1 MVIRFLPRHPCL
13 TVNIRAI
20 ARDQKPRATCGRRRR
35 DHNGGDERGNA
46 TMGLTATLAARIAA
60 TGYEELS
67 AEALAAGRRL
77 VLDGLAVAVAGTKE
91 EAIGILAAHT
101 RALGGVPEASAIGCG
116 FRTDP
121 VRAAALNGAAMHVL
135 DFEPMWSPA
144 THALSTTLPVA
155 LALGEACG
163 LAGREVLT
171 ALVKGIE
178 IQGWLRE
185 ASGQFVPEQLQF
197 HPPGL
202 VGPMGAAVAA
212 GHLLGLDGP
221 KLQHALGIAASRA
234 GSVFSNAGTMT
245 KSTHCGQAAALGLDA
260 AMLAARGFTGDAET
274 FESPQ
279 GYGGTF
285 YKGTYRPDE
294 LLKFGPPW
302 RVVSPGF
309 AIKMFPSQFGTHFV
323 ITAGLE
329 LHRRIADPAAI
340 RAVTLVGPVMPYVNR
355 PMPETGLSGKFSFQ
369 YVLAAAL
376 LDGKVGIGT
385 FTDATLHRPDLQALL
400 PRITFRMDKDIP
412 ARFETMHVEATAE
425 LADGRTMSARCD
437 GPRGVWGKP
446 PIPQA
451 EHLAK
456 VRDCLSV
463 RLTQDSVERCI
474 TLAGSLDSQT
484 PDGVRK
490 LMALVRGQS

>member
-1 MVIRFLPRHPCL
+1 
-13 TVNIRAI
+13 
-20 ARDQKPRATCGRRRR
+20 
-35 DHNGGDERGNA
+35 
-46 TMGLTATLAARIAA
+46 MGLTTTLAARIA
-60 TGYEELS
+60 TTRFEDIS
-67 AEALAAGRRL
+67 AEAVAAARRL
-77 VLDGLAVAVAGTKE
+77 VLDGLAVAIAGTKE
-91 EAIGILAAHT
+91 QAIQILAAHT
-101 RALGGVPEASAIGCG
+101 RALGGVPEAGAIGGG

-155 LALGEACG
+155 LALGEARG
-163 LAGREVLT
+163 LSGREVLT

-185 ASGQFVPEQLQF
+185 ASGQFIPEQLQF

-212 GHLLGLDGP
+212 SHLLGLDGP
-221 KLQHALGIAASRA
+221 QLQHALGIAASRA

-260 AMLAARGFTGDAET
+260 AMLAVQGFTGDAET
-274 FESPQ
+274 FDSPQ
-279 GYGGTF
+279 GYAGTF

-294 LLKFGPPW
+294 LTKFGPPW
-302 RVVSPGF
+302 RVMTPGY

-329 LHRRIADPAAI
+329 LHLKIADPTAI
-340 RAVTLVGPVMPYVNR
+340 RSVNLVGPVMPYVNR
-355 PMPETGLSGKFSFQ
+355 PQPETGLSGKFSFQ

-385 FTDATLHRPDLQALL
+385 FTDATLRRADIQILL
-400 PRITFRMDKDIP
+400 PKIQFHMDKDIP
-412 ARFETMHVEATAE
+412 ARFETMHVDVTVE
-425 LADGRTMSARCD
+425 LEDGRSVRARCD

-446 PIPQA
+446 PIPVA
-451 EHLAK
+451 DHLVK
-456 VRDCLSV
+456 VRDCLAV
-463 RLTQDSVERCI
+463 RLAPAAMERCI
-474 TLAGSLDSQT
+474 ALAGSLDAL
-484 PDGVRK
+484 PPEGVRE
-490 LMALVRGQS
+490 LMTLVRCDA

>member
-1 MVIRFLPRHPCL
+1 
-13 TVNIRAI
+13 
-20 ARDQKPRATCGRRRR
+20 
-35 DHNGGDERGNA
+35 
-46 TMGLTATLAARIAA
+46 MGLTATLAARIAA
-60 TGYEELS
+60 TRYDDIS
-67 AEALAAGRRL
+67 ATALAAARRL
-77 VLDGLAVAVAGTKE
+77 VLDGLAVALAGTKE
-91 EAIGILAAHT
+91 SAIEILSAHT
-101 RALGGVPEASAIGCG
+101 RALGGTPEVSVIGGG
-116 FRTDP
+116 FRTDS

-155 LALGEACG
+155 LALAEARG
-163 LAGREVLT
+163 LPGREALA

-185 ASGQFVPEQLQF
+185 ASGQFIPEQLQF

-212 GHLLGLDGP
+212 AHLLGLDGP

-245 KSTHCGQAAALGLDA
+245 KSTHCGQAAALGQEA
-260 AMLAARGFTGDAET
+260 AMLAAQGFTGDAET
-274 FESPQ
+274 FDSPQ
-279 GYGGTF
+279 GYAGTF
-285 YKGTYRPDE
+285 YKGTFRPDE
-294 LLKFGPPW
+294 LTRFGSPW
-302 RVVSPGF
+302 RVVTPGY

-329 LHRRIADPAAI
+329 LHARIGDPAAI

-355 PMPETGLSGKFSFQ
+355 PQPETGLSGKFSFQ

-385 FTDATLHRPDLQALL
+385 FTDATLRRADIQALL
-400 PRITFRMDKDIP
+400 PKIQFSMDKDIP
-412 ARFETMHVEATAE
+412 ARFETMHVDVTVA
-425 LADGRTMSARCD
+425 LADGRTLHVRCD

-446 PIPQA
+446 PIPAA
-451 EHLAK
+451 EHLVK
-456 VRDCLSV
+456 VRDCLAV
-463 RLTQDSVERCI
+463 RLAPKAIERCVA
-474 TLAGSLDSQT
+474 LAGSLDGLSA
-484 PDGVRK
+484 DGVRE
-490 LMALVRGQS
+490 LMALVCCDT

>member
-1 MVIRFLPRHPCL
+1 
-13 TVNIRAI
+13 
-20 ARDQKPRATCGRRRR
+20 
-35 DHNGGDERGNA
+35 
-46 TMGLTATLAARIAA
+46 MGLTAALAARIAA
-60 TGYEELS
+60 TRYEDISEP
-67 AEALAAGRRL
+67 AVAAARRL

-91 EAIGILAAHT
+91 AAIGILTAHT
-101 RALGGVPEASAIGCG
+101 RALGGTPQATAIGGG

-144 THALSTTLPVA
+144 THALSTTLPAA
-155 LALGEACG
+155 LALGEAHG
-163 LAGREVLT
+163 LPGREVLA

-178 IQGWLRE
+178 IQGCLRE

-212 GHLLGLDGP
+212 AHLLKLDGP

-245 KSTHCGQAAALGLDA
+245 KSTHCGQAAALGMEA
-260 AMLAARGFTGDAET
+260 AMLAAQGFTGDAET
-274 FESPQ
+274 FASPQ
-279 GYGGTF
+279 GYAGTF

-294 LLKFGPPW
+294 LAKFGPPW
-302 RVVSPGF
+302 RVVTPGY

-323 ITAGLE
+323 ITAGLD
-329 LHRRIADPAAI
+329 LHARIGDPAMI

-355 PMPETGLSGKFSFQ
+355 PQPDTGLSGKFSFQ

-385 FTDATLHRPDLQALL
+385 FTDATLQRADIQALL
-400 PRITFRMDKDIP
+400 PKIQFRMDPDIP
-412 ARFETMHVEATAE
+412 ARFETMHVDVTVE
-425 LADGRTMSARCD
+425 LADGRTLQVRCD
-437 GPRGVWGKP
+437 GPRGVWGKS
-446 PIPQA
+446 PIPVA
-451 EHLAK
+451 DHLLK
-456 VRDCLSV
+456 VRDCLAVRLAPVAIEHCIALAGALDELPADSV
-463 RLTQDSVERCI
+463 R
-474 TLAGSLDSQT
+474 A
-484 PDGVRK
+484 
-490 LMALVRGQS
+490 LMTLVRCDA